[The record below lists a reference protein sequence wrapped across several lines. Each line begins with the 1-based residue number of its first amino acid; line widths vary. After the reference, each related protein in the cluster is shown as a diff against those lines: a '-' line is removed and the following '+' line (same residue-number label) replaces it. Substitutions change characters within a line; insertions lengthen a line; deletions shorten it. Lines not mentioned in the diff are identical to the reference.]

1 MAETDPL
8 EQLIQETRA
17 FVDARPEPDVV
28 SAVMRQIEQREPI
41 SPARSRSSI
50 ARLGR
55 SLWTPRR
62 VVFELRPAYGL
73 VAAAAVLMLA
83 VVVPRD
89 WSADLRSGTVATS
102 DPASQQVYVQFRLE
116 TADASDVRLAGSF
129 THWQPAYQ
137 LHQTVPG
144 VWTVTLPLAPGVH
157 DYAFIVDGRRWVT
170 DPYAPSIQ
178 DGFGG
183 TNSRITLVTGGDRHL

>member
-17 FVDARPEPDVV
+17 FVETRPAPDVV
-28 SAVMRQIEQREPI
+28 SAVMRQIEQLEPT
-41 SPARSRSSI
+41 STACSSSWI
-50 ARLGR
+50 ARFGR
-55 SLWTPRR
+55 SLWTPRL
-62 VVFELRPAYGL
+62 VAFELRPAYGL
-73 VAAAAVLMLA
+73 VAAAVLTLT
-83 VVVPRD
+83 VVVAHD
-89 WSADLRSGTVATS
+89 WSTDLRSGSVATTDS
-102 DPASQQVYVQFRLE
+102 PSQQVYVQFRLE
-116 TADASDVRLAGSF
+116 SADASEVRLAGSF

-137 LHQTVPG
+137 LHQTAPG

>member
-17 FVDARPEPDVV
+17 FVDTRPAPDVV
-28 SAVMRQIEQREPI
+28 SAVMRQIEQLEPI
-41 SPARSRSSI
+41 ATARSSSWM

-55 SLWTPRR
+55 SLWTPRL

-73 VAAAAVLMLA
+73 VTVAAVLILTVA
-83 VVVPRD
+83 VARD
-89 WSADLRSGTVATS
+89 WSTDLRSETVATI

-116 TADASDVRLAGSF
+116 SADASEVRLAGSF

-137 LHQTVPG
+137 LHQTAPG

>member
-28 SAVMRQIEQREPI
+28 SAVMRQIEQLEPI

-55 SLWTPRR
+55 SLWTPRQ

-102 DPASQQVYVQFRLE
+102 DPAQQVYVQFRLQ
-116 TADASDVRLAGSF
+116 TANASDVRLAGSF

-144 VWTVTLPLAPGVH
+144 VWTVMLPLAPGVH

>member
-1 MAETDPL
+1 MAVTDPL

-28 SAVMRQIEQREPI
+28 SAVMRQIEQLEPI
-41 SPARSRSSI
+41 SPARSSSWI
-50 ARLGR
+50 AKIGR
-55 SLWTPRR
+55 SLWTPRQ

-102 DPASQQVYVQFRLE
+102 DPAQQVYVQFRLQ
-116 TADASDVRLAGSF
+116 TANASDVRLAGSF

>member
-17 FVDARPEPDVV
+17 FVETRPAPDVV
-28 SAVMRQIEQREPI
+28 SAVMRQIEQLEPI
-41 SPARSRSSI
+41 STARSSSWI

-55 SLWTPRR
+55 SLWTPRLI
-62 VVFELRPAYGL
+62 VFQLRPAYGL
-73 VAAAAVLMLA
+73 LAAAVLMLTA
-83 VVVPRD
+83 VVAGD
-89 WSADLRSGTVATS
+89 WSIGLRSGTVATT
-102 DPASQQVYVQFRLE
+102 DPAVEQVYVQFRLQ
-116 TADASDVRLAGSF
+116 TGDASDVRLAGSF

-137 LHQTVPG
+137 LHQTAPG
-144 VWTVTLPLAPGVH
+144 VWTVTLPLTPGVH

-170 DPYAPSIQ
+170 DPFAPSIQ

>member
-17 FVDARPEPDVV
+17 FVDARRAPDVV
-28 SAVMRQIEQREPI
+28 SAVMRQIEQLEPI
-41 SPARSRSSI
+41 STARSSSWI
-50 ARLGR
+50 ARLGL
-55 SLWTPRR
+55 SLWTPRV
-62 VVFELRPAYGL
+62 VVFQLRPAYGL
-73 VAAAAVLMLA
+73 VAAAAVLMLT

-89 WSADLRSGTVATS
+89 WSTEFRLGTVATT
-102 DPASQQVYVQFRLE
+102 DPVPEQVYVQFRLH

-137 LHQTVPG
+137 LHQTAPG
-144 VWTVTLPLAPGVH
+144 IWTVTLPLTPGVH

-183 TNSRITLVTGGDRHL
+183 INSRITLVTGGDRHL